1 MRMLC
6 VGLSKFLQGV
16 GMELVRYDTPV
27 QSNPLFIRYNTTLNG
42 IRLIA
47 DLQLVKPRLDLE
59 LFAVWSVNQKDCRTT
74 EI

>member
-16 GMELVRYDTPV
+16 GMELVTYGTPV
-27 QSNPLFIRYNTTLNG
+27 QSNPVLIRNNTTLNS
-42 IRLIA
+42 IRLKA

-59 LFAVWSVNQKDCRTT
+59 SFAIRSVIQKDCRMT
-74 EI
+74 EV